1 MLQEGKQTK
10 PYSSEH
16 INYLPP
22 GYDPSKSG
30 VSPFYIPNRIPLS
43 ERILNTVSAVFLL
56 AYGTYG
62 IYVNDLYIPGK
73 RSKGVH
79 LHDVPAWIMYGAFI
93 CACLVL
99 ISEVIDHYD
108 TRNNEH
114 VYHRFANICKYL
126 GWGFFGLSMFA
137 AIGISLVAA
146 SPK

>member
-62 IYVNDLYIPGK
+62 IYVNDLIHSWKTVQGCP
-73 RSKGVH
+73 
-79 LHDVPAWIMYGAFI
+79 F
-93 CACLVL
+93 
-99 ISEVIDHYD
+99 
-108 TRNNEH
+108 T
-114 VYHRFANICKYL
+114 
-126 GWGFFGLSMFA
+126 
-137 AIGISLVAA
+137 
-146 SPK
+146 